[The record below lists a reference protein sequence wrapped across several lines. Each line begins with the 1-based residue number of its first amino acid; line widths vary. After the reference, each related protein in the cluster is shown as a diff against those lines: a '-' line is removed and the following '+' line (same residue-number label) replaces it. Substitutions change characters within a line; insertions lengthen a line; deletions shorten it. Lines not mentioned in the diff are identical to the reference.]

1 MTGWERFARAAQNSL
16 EWLALNSKRSQ
27 ILNDPYYRFQSIA
40 EIEFAAKLGIRI
52 DVNRATIDDWLRLP
66 IISIHQARS
75 LFSLTQSGVQFYALD
90 DIADALGLPVE
101 SLRAIAPILQF
112 SYYLPKPN

>member
-1 MTGWERFARAAQNSL
+1 MTGWENLARAIQNPL
-16 EWLALNSKRSQ
+16 QWLALNAKRDR

-52 DVNRATIDDWLRLP
+52 DVNQATIDDWLRLP

-75 LFSLTQSGVQFYALD
+75 LVRLTQSGVQFYDLE
-90 DIADALGLPVE
+90 DIADALELPVQ

-112 SYYLPKPN
+112 CYYSTSE